1 MATPPKPPINQ
12 NNQGSETV
20 FNAAVEEAKQ
30 KILSEVAEPEKLVEI
45 ITFDNISVEIN
56 SVEDNLRNAVSQK
69 YLSKAYTTKIEKLE
83 HWKQLINILDLDK
96 DGNKTENTLEYVY
109 SLFYDYY
116 LNPLFNSYL
125 NICKE
130 FLLPTPSYED
140 FLLVLKNG
148 KKIISPLNK
157 DIFFKNEE
165 NKFDSTKFDNLINI
179 EKIKKELEN
188 IINKIE
194 AEQILP
200 PKPVPPK
207 QPPNYNNLTYGYFE
221 STLMSIHDDFKTI
234 TDGIDYNDGLT
245 SDTKQKSKDFKSWKD
260 SYVDTFFK
268 NTFSKSYS
276 PSDQTTFFAK
286 IKDYGSY
293 ATNIPFSQ
301 RRKESEKLFEEVFLK
316 ANELYQNI
324 PNKKG
329 YSFVDALDSYDD
341 ELKSVQNSKNNQDG
355 AFYDS
360 DGDLH
365 VQDATNSILIKNL
378 KLIKEKYDNLIENF
392 KKYDEE
398 YLKWQEE
405 YEEWLT
411 QVAIQKSEAVKQPTY
426 IKNKIDDLNIKKLNY
441 FYYSFKSEQIIPNFF
456 LSAPDL
462 SVDILQ
468 NKKSDTYKGNKPKVL
483 FNFNTGQFIKY
494 EQIEKPKKNLESTN
508 SYIPSAD
515 QIFINN
521 SQPDIINV
529 YRADKDVKNLINDLF
544 NQDSLYKILD
554 ANKENCFY
562 EDLEPNKDYYY
573 FYFSQITKSR
583 KASPAITTN
592 IDSLQDIKNTYI
604 NGIYTFDISNEEELK
619 KYSSLEYELKK
630 LFFIICSNIVR
641 IRLVKDDN
649 FYYVERETITP
660 KDLIN
665 LEYGKKFKEKFFI
678 KPKEKAFELGL
689 VKFSNNNPY
698 IKVRLT
704 SKKTRKKVDLNLQ
717 YTLANTIKNASEED
731 IQKYNLELITS
742 TEGKL
747 KDLIK
752 NNFPET
758 RGTPLYGIRKKLK
771 NMSDPSASYV
781 KDYYDVSLE
790 EAQDKFETLK
800 NKSDYEIV
808 ITSYTNDW

>member
-20 FNAAVEEAKQ
+20 FNAAVV
-30 KILSEVAEPEKLVEI
+30 EV
-45 ITFDNISVEIN
+45 N
-56 SVEDNLRNAVSQK
+56 STEDNLRNAVSQK
-69 YLSKAYTTKIEKLE
+69 YLGKVYITKIEKFE
-83 HWKQLINILDLDK
+83 YWNQLVSILNLDK
-96 DGNKTENTLEYVY
+96 DGYKTENTFEYGY

-116 LNPLFNSYL
+116 LNPLFKSYL
-125 NICKE
+125 EIYKE
-130 FLLPTPSYED
+130 FLLPAPSFED
-140 FLLVLKNG
+140 FLSVLKNG
-148 KKIISPLNK
+148 TEIVFETNK
-157 DIFFKNEE
+157 DTFLKNEK
-165 NKFDSTKFDNLINI
+165 NKFNSIKFDDLINI

-221 STLMSIHDDFKTI
+221 GTLLSIYNDFLTI
-234 TDGIDYNDGLT
+234 IGGIDYDDGFLPA
-245 SDTKQKSKDFKSWKD
+245 TKQKSKDFKNWKD
-260 SYVDTFFK
+260 TYVDPFFS
-268 NTFSKSYS
+268 NTFSKSYD
-276 PSDQTTFFAK
+276 PSDETTFFAK
-286 IKDYGSY
+286 IKNYGSY
-293 ATNIPFSQ
+293 ATNMPFSQ
-301 RRKESEKLFEEVFLK
+301 KRKESEKLFEEVFLK

-329 YSFVDALDSYDD
+329 YSFIDALDSYDD
-341 ELKSVQNSKNNQDG
+341 QLKAIQNSKDNQG
-355 AFYDS
+355 GSFYDS

-378 KLIKEKYDNLIENF
+378 NLIKEKYDKLIESF

-405 YEEWLT
+405 YDGWLT

-573 FYFSQITKSR
+573 FYFSQITKS
-583 KASPAITTN
+583 KTTPVNITTN
-592 IDSLQDIKNTYI
+592 VNPLQDIKNTYI
-604 NGIYTFDISNEEELK
+604 NGIYTFDISTEEKMK

-704 SKKTRKKVDLNLQ
+704 SKKTRKKIDLNLQ
-717 YTLANTIKNASEED
+717 YTIPNTVEKINKED
-731 IQKYNLELITS
+731 IE
-742 TEGKL
+742 
-747 KDLIK
+747 K
-752 NNFPET
+752 NNLQSIDDLDE
-758 RGTPLYGIRKKLK
+758 
-771 NMSDPSASYV
+771 N
-781 KDYYDVSLE
+781 
-790 EAQDKFETLK
+790 LK
-800 NKSDYEIV
+800 NKINSFIGIIYKTMTVD
-808 ITSYTNDW
+808 TSTVQIANKSSGDAAVSAATQNQPEAAKKQFAADVKQSPTSGIADSVAAGSKPSSANKPS